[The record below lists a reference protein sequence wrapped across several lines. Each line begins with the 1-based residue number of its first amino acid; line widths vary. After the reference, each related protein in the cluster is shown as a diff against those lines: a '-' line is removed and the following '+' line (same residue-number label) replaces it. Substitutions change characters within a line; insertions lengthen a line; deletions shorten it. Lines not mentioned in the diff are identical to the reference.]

1 MPDKS
6 NSNNQSTPA
15 GADGQAN
22 KQSVRVKKPRR
33 RWGRRILVVL
43 ILLCIAIWLLPYIV
57 STKPGQK
64 VALALVNSAIDETV
78 SLDDLSLNWLGPIS
92 AEGVEVVDKDGRTV
106 VKVAEFNYES
116 GGILQLIK
124 APKRLGRAEIK
135 GIQAFV
141 YLDEVDKEP
150 ETKRGRRKRKRSPIP
165 DRGFA
170 LPIGDLA
177 ILSSSVTLIGS
188 DGKSFEVSE
197 IEGEMNLESPDK
209 LTGQASARFGNVG
222 QLKARMD
229 LSGVSASGDIDDI
242 SGTFEVRTI
251 ESIDLAGLA
260 QVLGSESP
268 IEAKLDSSLTGT
280 VAGSKIQITF
290 ETEIKGLRSI
300 VPGKETRPVDL
311 NLQGAA
317 LIKGDSVSVTAEL
330 SGTAGQV
337 TAEVEYRIDD
347 EARKFTTDDLWA
359 AIFEGDF
366 KQLPDFTAEAS
377 GEIDLVRLG
386 RALPSALKIRHDAE
400 ITAGQ
405 IEARKI
411 VITGGARPRLQG
423 KVALTGLAAETP
435 AGQIQ
440 YQPITLEFDATIQSG
455 KGLVISRFV
464 GKSGF
469 GAVEC
474 TGDLNQLSAVFEA
487 DLQSLKQKIGPV
499 FDVDLPA
506 TGQASGTL
514 QLGRGSD
521 EKLLIEATAQI
532 DQLQL
537 NNEGKVAEVGRV
549 AIKANGSL
557 EIDDR
562 ALGELEIKQA
572 SITVA
577 DVIELSAQGRA
588 QINTGAVNA
597 SFEITSSDIGRLA
610 KIAKQLSAS
619 DSEAMDGLTGRLVAA
634 GKVSRVK
641 TGGAILSAGAASIH
655 DLAIEN
661 HQVSPVDVNLTWS
674 GLKITPTQRFQ
685 ADSIKLASRV
695 ANFEASKLDVVLG
708 EQLRLDGSY
717 NLEADLAETMP
728 FVAALAGED
737 HPIQWAGQLTARG
750 KFVTTGQRSNLTGDG
765 QIDGLVIRGEKL
777 THSEPLV
784 EFSQKVRIDNS
795 SDTIRIEKVSV
806 KSQTFTA
813 SASGTISDFRETANF
828 DLRGKHRA
836 DWGQIMQAV
845 HTLAPATIDTVQING
860 VSSGPFTLKGPA
872 NRMQVTPAYRG
883 LQGKAQMGWDS
894 ANVYGLRLG
903 KVAFQPNLSDAQI
916 TLDQTAV
923 AASGGQIVFAGKL
936 DLTGAE
942 PVLKIPGTVQIL
954 DNVPIT
960 EKLSRELISRLNPV
974 MTVDSTLTGNIS
986 LETRD
991 IYWPM
996 GEDGLNDAS
1005 GSGRLEMIDLVV
1017 DPQGPLKLLLDLA
1030 GFEGQ
1035 DRTRLRA
1042 EGMSFIIRDGRV
1054 WYDDLSLMLADGT
1067 GLDFAGSV
1075 GLDDTV
1081 DLTVYIPLTPALLER
1096 LGIRIGAAEY
1106 MRLLGGMR
1114 VPIPIGG
1121 TRSMPTIDLSKI
1133 KLTDL
1138 LQLPRWRN
1146 GRDPDDKQPDRP
1158 IEDEIERQL
1167 EGILRDVL
1175 KDVLK

>member
-1 MPDKS
+1 MPD
-6 NSNNQSTPA
+6 NSTSDTQPNPH
-15 GADGQAN
+15 GADGQGN
-22 KQSVRVKKPRR
+22 KQSVRINKPRR

-43 ILLCIAIWLLPYIV
+43 ILLCIAIWSLPYLV
-57 STKPGQK
+57 STKPGQWI
-64 VALALVNSAIDETV
+64 ALSLVNSAIDETV
-78 SLDDLSLNWLGPIS
+78 SLDDLSLNWLGPIA
-92 AEGVEVVDKDGRTV
+92 AEGVEVLDKDGRTV

-116 GGILQLIK
+116 GGLLQLIK

-135 GIQAFV
+135 GVQAFI

-177 ILSSSVTLIGS
+177 ILSSSVTLIGG
-188 DGKSFEVSE
+188 DGQSFEVSE
-197 IEGEMNLESPDK
+197 IQGEMNLESPDK

-222 QLKARMD
+222 QLRARMD
-229 LSGVSASGDIDDI
+229 LVGLSPGGDTDDI
-242 SGTFEVRTI
+242 TGTFEVRTI

-280 VAGSKIQITF
+280 VAGSRIQVTF

-300 VPGKETRPVDL
+300 IEGKETQPVDL

-317 LIKGDSVSVTAEL
+317 SIEGDSVNVRAEL
-330 SGTAGQV
+330 TGTAGKMMV
-337 TAEVEYRIDD
+337 EVAYRSDD
-347 EARKFTTDDLWA
+347 EAREFSTDDLWA

-366 KQLPDFTAEAS
+366 KQLPNFTAEAS
-377 GEIDLVRLG
+377 GEVDLVRLG
-386 RALPSALKIRHDAE
+386 RALPSALKVSHDAE
-400 ITAGQ
+400 ITGGQ
-405 IEARKI
+405 IEASQI
-411 VITGGARPRLQG
+411 LITGGAEPKLQG
-423 KVALTGLAAETP
+423 QVAVSGLAAQTP
-435 AGQIQ
+435 AGLIE
-440 YQPITLEFDATIQSG
+440 YQPITLELDATIQAG
-455 KGLVISRFV
+455 KGLVIRQCS

-469 GAVEC
+469 GSIEC
-474 TGDLNQLSAVFEA
+474 SGDMDQLSAVFEA
-487 DLQSLKQKIGPV
+487 DLQSLQRKIGPV
-499 FDVDLPA
+499 FDTDLPA
-506 TGQASGTL
+506 TGLASGTL
-514 QLGRGSD
+514 KLARFSD

-562 ALGELEIKQA
+562 TLGELVIKQA
-572 SITVA
+572 SITA
-577 DVIELSAQGRA
+577 AEFLEISAKGRA
-588 QINTGAVNA
+588 QINTGAVDA

-610 KIAKQLSAS
+610 TIAKQLSAS
-619 DSEAMDGLTGRLVAA
+619 SDEAADGLTGRLVAA

-641 TGGAILSAGAASIH
+641 TGGAILSDGEASIH
-655 DLAIEN
+655 DLGIEN
-661 HQVSPVDVNLTWS
+661 RSLSPVDVNLTWS
-674 GLKITPTQRFQ
+674 GLKVTPAQRFQ
-685 ADSIKLASRV
+685 ADSIQLTSRIV
-695 ANFEASKLDVVLG
+695 NFEASKLDLVMG

-717 NLEADLAETMP
+717 NLEADLAEAMP
-728 FVAALAGED
+728 FVAALTGED
-737 HPIQWAGQLTARG
+737 QPIQWAGQLTARG
-750 KFVTTGQRSNLTGDG
+750 KFVTTGPRSDLTGDG
-765 QIDGLVIRGEKL
+765 QIDDLVIRGEKL
-777 THSEPLV
+777 THREPLV
-784 EFSQKVRIDNS
+784 EFAQKVRIDNS
-795 SDTIRIEKVSV
+795 TDTIRIESASL
-806 KSQTFTA
+806 KSQTITA
-813 SASGTISDFRETANF
+813 DASGTISDFRETAIF
-828 DLRGKHRA
+828 DLAGKHRA
-836 DWGQIMQAV
+836 DWGRIMQAV
-845 HTLAPATIDTVQING
+845 HTLAPATEDTVRIAG

-872 NRMQVTPAYRG
+872 NQAQVTPAYRG

-903 KVAFQPNLSDAQI
+903 KVAFQPKLSDAQI
-916 TLDQTAV
+916 SLPQTAV

-954 DNVPIT
+954 DSVPIT

-974 MTVDSTLTGNIS
+974 LTVDSTLTGKIS
-986 LETRD
+986 LATRD

-996 GEDGLNDAS
+996 GEDGPNDAS
-1005 GSGRLEMIDLVV
+1005 GSGRVEMIDLVV
-1017 DPQGPLKLLLDLA
+1017 DPQGPLKLLLELA
-1030 GFEGQ
+1030 GFEGP

-1042 EGMSFIIRDGRV
+1042 EGMSFVIRDGRV

-1096 LGIRIGAAEY
+1096 MGIRIGAAEY
-1106 MRLLGGMR
+1106 MRLLGSIR

-1121 TRSMPTIDLSKI
+1121 TRSRPTIDFSKV

-1138 LQLPRWRN
+1138 LQLPRRRN

-1158 IEDEIERQL
+1158 IEDEIERQI